1 MSHESRVFLSGIGVE
16 GWTADSSYTYG
27 KRKGLN
33 TSHPFALETPIS
45 TEG

>member
-27 KRKGLN
+27 KREAFSEVAK
-33 TSHPFALETPIS
+33 ALEMY
-45 TEG
+45 